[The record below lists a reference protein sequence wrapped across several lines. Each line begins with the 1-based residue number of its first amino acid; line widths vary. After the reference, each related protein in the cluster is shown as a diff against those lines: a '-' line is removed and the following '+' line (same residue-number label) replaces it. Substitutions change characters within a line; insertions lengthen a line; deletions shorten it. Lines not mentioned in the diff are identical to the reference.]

1 MELSSRSDSYFV
13 AQRRRLSALNL
24 VRRNDVACCACRCH
38 NTQSDLIVWV
48 SPLMKLNARAPLLP
62 TILVTLCGGFATAAF
77 AQTPVSVVEYYN
89 KTIASY
95 FLTGRAAEQAT
106 LDATADFQRTGVS
119 FVATAAAGAAAPL
132 DGVCRYR
139 IDVTGSSFSSHFY
152 GRTADCA
159 LIASLN
165 LPNFSNEGLDFAVEK
180 PSAGACPASSP
191 VPIYRALR
199 TLTPV
204 DVPNHRYSVSQSAY
218 QEMLTRGWV
227 GEGVVF
233 CGRSATPAT
242 LRASFVASNS
252 VINKCAVP
260 RVGVSQYTGR
270 AFPDMQGALDDEKS
284 WLRSWSDETYLWY
297 REIPDLNP
305 DSYASMAAWFAAVK
319 TPALAL
325 SGAPKDRFH
334 FTEDTQTYEAGNAGV
349 SYGYGIKW
357 SAVRSSRPRQ
367 WTAAVVAP
375 DSPAALAG
383 VKRGDSIFSI
393 DGVDFLTSSNTTAL
407 NAGLFPP
414 TVGESHT
421 FVLTP
426 ADGGAQKSVVLA
438 SAAVAIRPVP
448 VSGIINTATG
458 KVGYIAF
465 TTFNTFTAEKAIAD
479 AFAGL
484 ARSGGITDLVLD
496 LRYNGGGYLFI
507 AAETAYMIAGNART
521 AGKNFEVTKSNDKK
535 PFGPDDAEAFYNVG
549 SGYTGGVAPGQPLPS
564 LNLRRVFVLTSA
576 ASCSASESLI
586 NGLRGIDVEVILI
599 GGQTC
604 GKPYGFFATGNC
616 GTTSFS
622 IQFTGVNDKG
632 AGDFIDGFAPTCAA
646 SDDLTKQLGDPVE
659 RQLAAALSYRSTGT
673 CAPSSATDGA
683 VKRTL
688 VVDQESDSAVREF
701 ARPSDNLKLMTPS
714 DAPRGGAKPI
724 EPRAPTTLGR
734 F

>member
-1 MELSSRSDSYFV
+1 MKSN
-13 AQRRRLSALNL
+13 AL
-24 VRRNDVACCACRCH
+24 A
-38 NTQSDLIVWV
+38 
-48 SPLMKLNARAPLLP
+48 PLMRR
-62 TILVTLCGGFATAAF
+62 ILVTLCVLFTTTAF

-89 KTIASY
+89 TSIASY
-95 FLTGRAAEQAT
+95 FVTGRATEQAM
-106 LDATADFQRTGVS
+106 LDARPDFTRTGVS
-119 FVATAAAGAAAPL
+119 FVATTAAGAAAPL
-132 DGVCRYR
+132 DSVCRYR
-139 IDVTGSSFSSHFY
+139 INVTGSTFSSHFY
-152 GRTADCA
+152 GLTADC
-159 LIASLN
+159 LVIASLN
-165 LPNFSNEGLDFAVEK
+165 LPNFSAEGFDFAVEK
-180 PSAGACPASSP
+180 PTAGACPASSP

-199 TLTPV
+199 TITPV
-204 DVPNHRYSVSQSAY
+204 DVPNHRYSVSQTAY

-242 LRASFVASNS
+242 PRPKFVGSNS
-252 VINKCAVP
+252 VINKCALP
-260 RVGVSQYTGR
+260 RVGASQFTGR
-270 AFPDMQGALDDEKS
+270 EFPDTQGTLADEKS

-305 DSYASMAAWFAAVK
+305 DSYATMADWFPVVK

-325 SGAPKDRFH
+325 SGAAKDRFH
-334 FTEDTQTYEAGNAGV
+334 FTEDTESYEAGNAGV

-357 SAVRSSRPRQ
+357 SAVRSAPPRQ
-367 WTAAVVAP
+367 WIAAVVAP

-383 VKRGDSIFSI
+383 VNRGDSIFSI
-393 DGVDFLTSSNTTAL
+393 DGAIFQTTGNTSAL
-407 NAGLFPP
+407 NGGLFPP
-414 TVGESHT
+414 TIGESHT

-426 ADGGAQKSVVLA
+426 ADGGARKTAVLT

-484 ARSGGITDLVLD
+484 AASGGITDLVLD

-507 AAETAYMIAGNART
+507 AAETAFMIAGNART
-521 AGKNFEVTKSNDKK
+521 AGKNFEITKSNDKK

-549 SGYTGGVAPGQPLPS
+549 SGYTGGVATGQALPS

-576 ASCSASESLI
+576 GSCSASEALI

-604 GKPYGFFATGNC
+604 GKPYGFFATSNC
-616 GTTSFS
+616 GTTNYS
-622 IQFTGVNDKG
+622 IQFTGVNNKG
-632 AGDFIDGFAPTCAA
+632 AGDYIDGFAPTCAA

-659 RQLAAALSYRSTGT
+659 RQLAAALSYRSTGV
-673 CAPSSATDGA
+673 CAPSSAADGD
-683 VKRTL
+683 VKRGR
-688 VVDQESDSAVREF
+688 VDAQESDALAVREF
-701 ARPSDNLKLMTPS
+701 ARPSDNAKLMTPA
-714 DAPRGGAKPI
+714 DAPRGGATLI
-724 EPRAPTTLGR
+724 SPRAPATLGS
-734 F
+734 FLPGTN

>member
-1 MELSSRSDSYFV
+1 M
-13 AQRRRLSALNL
+13 N
-24 VRRNDVACCACRCH
+24 
-38 NTQSDLIVWV
+38 
-48 SPLMKLNARAPLLP
+48 LNAPAPL
-62 TILVTLCGGFATAAF
+62 IRGMLVTLCVMFAETAF
-77 AQTPVSVVEYYN
+77 AQTPVTVVEYYN
-89 KTIASY
+89 KSIASY
-95 FLTGRAAEQAT
+95 FLTGRVAEQAT
-106 LDATADFQRTGVS
+106 LDGTAGFQRTGVS
-119 FVATAAAGAAAPL
+119 FVATSAAGATAPL
-132 DGVCRYR
+132 DSVCRYR
-139 IDVTGSSFSSHFY
+139 ISVTGSAFSSHFY
-152 GRTADCA
+152 GLTSDCA
-159 LIASLN
+159 VIASLN
-165 LPNFSNEGLDFAVEK
+165 LPNFSNEGFDFAVDK
-180 PSAGACPASSP
+180 PTAGACPASAP

-199 TLTPV
+199 GLTPV

-218 QEMLTRGWV
+218 QEMLTRGWI

-233 CGRSATPAT
+233 CGRSATPAAP
-242 LRASFVASNS
+242 RPSFVASNS

-260 RVGVSQYTGR
+260 RVGISPFTGR
-270 AFPDMQGALDDEKS
+270 TFPDTQGTLADEKN

-305 DSYASMAAWFAAVK
+305 DSYATMADWFPVVK
-319 TPALAL
+319 TPTLAL
-325 SGAPKDRFH
+325 SGAAKDRFH
-334 FTEDTQTYEAGNAGV
+334 FTEDTETYEAGNAGV
-349 SYGYGIKW
+349 TYGYGIKW
-357 SAVRSSRPRQ
+357 SAVRSSPPRQ
-367 WTAAVVAP
+367 WIAAIVSP

-393 DGVDFLTSSNTTAL
+393 DGAIFQSTGNTSAL
-407 NAGLFPP
+407 NGGLFPP
-414 TVGESHT
+414 TIGERHT

-426 ADGGAQKSVVLA
+426 SDGSAQKTAILT

-465 TTFNTFTAEKAIAD
+465 TTFNTFSSEKAIAD
-479 AFAGL
+479 AVAGL
-484 ARSGGITDLVLD
+484 AATGGITDLVLD

-507 AAETAYMIAGNART
+507 AAETAFMIAGNART

-549 SGYTGGVAPGQPLPS
+549 SGYTGGVASGQPLPS

-576 ASCSASESLI
+576 GSCSASESLI

-599 GGQTC
+599 GAQTC

-616 GTTSFS
+616 GTTNFS
-622 IQFTGVNDKG
+622 IQFTGVNNKG

-659 RQLAAALSYRSTGT
+659 RQLAAALSYRSTGV
-673 CAPSSATDGA
+673 CAASSGADGE

-688 VVDQESDSAVREF
+688 TDGQESNVLAVREF
-701 ARPSDNLKLMTPS
+701 ARPSDNAKLLTPS

-724 EPRAPTTLGR
+724 EPRAPATLGSVSMGR
-734 F
+734 N